1 MTSARSIRDSAILYS
16 SNSDLPANGE
26 GPPIP
31 DETSPLLIPKH
42 KHVHQPTISGPWRTA
57 LSSFFDDNVGL
68 LLVAASQLF
77 VSLMNLS
84 VKVLNG
90 LDEPVPTFELL
101 LVRMVITHAFS
112 VTYMYIPALLF
123 PETITKYY
131 QVLEENPGPIAWSK
145 GVRTLLVFRGL
156 SGFIGVAG
164 LYFSLQYLS
173 LSDATVLTFLAPILT
188 GFSGAVFL
196 KEPIFL
202 RELLAGL
209 CSFAGVILIARPQ
222 FLFGSLKMFSA
233 PSEVTPTQR
242 MFSVVVALV
251 GVVGATGAYTT
262 LRSIGKRA
270 HVLHS
275 MTSYSSQCVLAST
288 IGMILFKQPL
298 VIPTRI
304 SWLVLL
310 FLIGIF
316 GFISQIFL
324 TMGLQ
329 RETAGRGTLA
339 MYSSIVFA
347 VIFEFLVFHTTPPA
361 LSIIGALII
370 VSSAI
375 YITLTKKPITRL
387 NAASDQPAPNHDGD
401 REP

>member
-1 MTSARSIRDSAILYS
+1 MTSARSIHDSAILYS
-16 SNSDLPANGE
+16 TNSDLPVNGE

-57 LSSFFDDNVGL
+57 LSSFFDDNAGL

-112 VTYMYIPALLF
+112 VTYMYWKKIPDPLL
-123 PETITKYY
+123 
-131 QVLEENPGPIAWSK
+131 GPK

-196 KEPIFL
+196 KEPLFL

-222 FLFGSLKMFSA
+222 FLFGSLKMFST

-275 MTSYSSQCVLAST
+275 MMSYSSQCVLAST

-375 YITLTKKPITRL
+375 YITLTKKPTTRP
-387 NAASDQPAPNHDGD
+387 NAASDQPTPNHDGD